1 MNPYLPLARQFGGED
16 VRLFLLELTAW
27 HDEMVQHRRLVSQV
41 GAEQA
46 CSDTC
51 PHQTGRQLWREA
63 RALLGA
69 KADSLTFLRDS
80 ARESAREERGPDP
93 VRAGGPAV
101 AAAP

>member
-1 MNPYLPLARQFGGED
+1 MNPYVPLARQFGGED

-27 HDEMVQHRRLVSQV
+27 HDEMVQHRRVVAQLGPES
-41 GAEQA
+41 A

-63 RALLGA
+63 RELLGA

-80 ARESAREERGPDP
+80 ARESIRSERKPEPVGSAR
-93 VRAGGPAV
+93 
-101 AAAP
+101 

>member
-16 VRLFLLELTAW
+16 VRLFLHELTAW
-27 HDEMVQHRRLVSQV
+27 HDEMVQHRRVVAQI
-41 GAEQA
+41 GPEAA

-63 RALLGA
+63 RELLGA

-80 ARESAREERGPDP
+80 ARESTRAERKPEP
-93 VRAGGPAV
+93 VRAGGSAV